1 MRYNK
6 ICICGKKKLYKIY
19 NFYAKPATETEF
31 NFTKNKKYFR
41 QLFKCKFCKHVISIH
56 KMSDNKLYHGDYS
69 SSNYQDK
76 ILQTFLKINALPSHK
91 SDNYWRVKNIE
102 KFSKYWFKNLFLTH
116 NQKPK
121 ILDVG
126 SGLCVFLSR
135 IKKTLNWNCVG
146 LEIDKSL
153 SKHAKSI
160 VGIKILNTDFLK
172 MPCKKKFDIITF
184 NKVIEHTKNPIAFI
198 KCSKKHLKKG
208 GFVYIEVP
216 DAESAARDKCGYERE
231 EFTIDH
237 PHVFSSASL
246 SVAVTKSNM
255 KLISL
260 KRIIEPSGK
269 YTLRA
274 FATIK

>member
-1 MRYNK
+1 MKYNK
-6 ICICGKKKLYKIY
+6 SCICGEKILYKIY
-19 NFYAKPATETEF
+19 SFYKKPAPEIEF

-41 QLFKCKFCKHVISIH
+41 QLFKCRFCKHIISVH
-56 KMSDNKLYHGDYS
+56 KMSGNKLYHGDYS
-69 SSNYQDK
+69 ASNYHEK
-76 ILQTFLKINALPSHK
+76 ILRIFLKINALPSYK

-102 KFSKYWFKNLFLTH
+102 KFSKSWFKDLFLT
-116 NQKPK
+116 NDQKPK

-126 SGLCVFLSR
+126 SGLCVFLNR

-146 LEIDKSL
+146 LEIDKAL
-153 SKHAKSI
+153 SEHARSV

-172 MPCKKKFDIITF
+172 MRSKKKFDIITF
-184 NKVIEHTKNPIAFI
+184 NKVIEHVKNPIAFI
-198 KCSKKHLKKG
+198 KRAKKNLKKK

-216 DAESAARDKCGYERE
+216 DAESAAKDKCGYERE

-237 PHVFSSASL
+237 PNVFSFMSL
-246 SVAVTKSNM
+246 SIAIVKSNM

-260 KRIIEPSGK
+260 QRVIEPSGK

-274 FATIK
+274 FATLK